1 MTQQF
6 DEKSKGGFKRK
17 IEFNRPADDQE
28 PQKGKHE
35 DILKSVVATVII
47 LAALFALIS
56 QVKLPKTERAPIAK
70 KEVSEADKERMRRLK
85 SYSSV
90 GYFHEGYARAEKNGK
105 YGFVDENG
113 KEIIPP
119 KYEWVGE
126 FKEGVARV
134 FTNNKAGYIEKEGK
148 VVIPEK
154 YDDAWEFSEGLAK
167 VMLAK
172 MVKERLVARFGFVN
186 KKGEEV
192 VEANFEDAQ
201 SFHGGRAAVR
211 KGGKWGYINQTGKA
225 VIPFIYKKANSFID
239 GFAMVQEEDGE
250 PYFINRRGDQYD
262 NFKVYEEGMAPVMKG
277 GKWGF
282 IDETGKLKVPCR
294 YDEVNSFK
302 KGWAQVRI
310 GAKKYYINK
319 EGKRLK

>member
-17 IEFNRPADDQE
+17 IEFSRPADDE
-28 PQKGKHE
+28 TPQKGKHE
-35 DILKSVVATVII
+35 DILKSVVVTVMI
-47 LAALFALIS
+47 LGALFALIS
-56 QVKLPKTERAPIAK
+56 QVRLPKTKRAPIVK
-70 KEVSEADKERMRRLK
+70 KEISEEEKERLRRLK

-134 FTNNKAGYIEKEGK
+134 FTNKKAGYIEKEGK
-148 VVIPEK
+148 MVIPEK

-172 MVKERLVARFGFVN
+172 TIEDRLVARFGFVN

-192 VEANFEDAQ
+192 VTARYEDAQ
-201 SFHGGRAAVR
+201 SFHGGLAAVR
-211 KGGKWGYINQTGKA
+211 KGGKWGYINQTGKT
-225 VIPFIYKKANSFID
+225 VIPFKYKKANSFVD
-239 GFAMVQEEDGE
+239 GFAMVREKGGE
-250 PYFINRRGDQYD
+250 PYFISRRGDQYD
-262 NFKVYEEGMAPVMKG
+262 NFKVYEEGMAPVMKN

-282 IDETGKLKVPCR
+282 INEQGKLTIPCR
-294 YDEVNSFK
+294 YSQVKPFK
-302 KGWAQVRI
+302 KGWAQVSI
-310 GAKKYYINK
+310 GNTKYYINK